1 MKTTETGKTGD
12 PTKTGELR
20 EVGRERMLETLADA
34 VEDAT
39 RGAAAEAA
47 LRWSAV
53 ALWSAACVG
62 VLFAVGVGGGLDR
75 STSVRIVW
83 FSCGC
88 ALFFG
93 VAGAARAF
101 RRRPSLFQAARRW
114 ERRFPEIAGI
124 LTAAVDFA
132 REGDVDASTSAAL
145 RRATIETAAR
155 RLERTARTLDAAER
169 RALLADVSVE
179 RFRKMG
185 KTGVALALGVAG
197 CLGVWGGLRCWGETD
212 GWGKTEREAQD
223 PAARSETLAIERDGS
238 DGSNEDATNC
248 DNDENEKNGGNKENE
263 EDKEDGENAENGRN
277 REDENADFA
286 VETDAEVSVA
296 TLELLSGEL
305 ARNVE
310 IARTLE
316 TALENVASGRSPGD
330 AAANETPEEA
340 ATSFLF
346 LARELKTSF
355 ERPQRGVWAQVR
367 RLLAAARREKT
378 RGLAELEKMK
388 KGEEIEEAGE
398 SGKTGKLGEIGKKRR
413 NETAAFLL
421 IARLERW
428 ETNRLRNASG
438 YDAATS
444 ALNVV
449 LRSDSETERARA
461 ATAAARD
468 VERWTDWLRREEA
481 AIRILTES
489 WRFEAAEKAAD
500 AALADVAEENRALL
514 ARFAGRSAFEP
525 DANSGDLNEREFG
538 KRRVA
543 ASLEAAK
550 AATNEKIAI
559 FERLR
564 ERLRS
569 DEGAEFVAF
578 AEEAAIGSDG
588 REDAA
593 DRAARAAV
601 DDWASRWEKKRNAVA
616 ENVVAERFGRAASAL
631 REPVEPA
638 RIVGKEENEN
648 GENGENGESSAEETR
663 FAALAFRLT
672 FGDEPALRQTTTE
685 NVETIAVSRVALE
698 KTPSVEGGAAARKNG
713 EPDAETEPLEPPF
726 NAPNGE
732 ENASTVVASEVVN
745 ADETAS
751 WSGET
756 TGENDADSGALNVVR
771 NGDEAGETVGG
782 GVGGALNGENASGV
796 GTGGA
801 AAENER
807 GNGWEVVVDEAFSGE
822 LPSEARRRIDG
833 ADAPSVAPEYE
844 EKTRLYR
851 RRVANERRR

>member
-1 MKTTETGKTGD
+1 METTEAEKMDD
-12 PTKTGELR
+12 PEKTGELR
-20 EVGRERMLETLADA
+20 EVGRERTLETLTNA

-75 STSVRIVW
+75 STSVRIAW

-169 RALLADVSVE
+169 RALLADVPVE

-212 GWGKTEREAQD
+212 GLGKTEREAKD

-238 DGSNEDATNC
+238 GGSDEDATNGE
-248 DNDENEKNGGNKENE
+248 NDENEKNGGNKENE
-263 EDKEDGENAENGRN
+263 EGKEDGENAENGRN
-277 REDENADFA
+277 GEDENADIA

-355 ERPQRGVWAQVR
+355 ERPERGVWAQVR

-378 RGLAELEKMK
+378 RGLAEFEKMK
-388 KGEEIEEAGE
+388 KREEIEEVDE
-398 SGKTGKLGEIGKKRR
+398 SGKTGKLGEIGKERR

-421 IARLERW
+421 TARLERW

-449 LRSDSETERARA
+449 LRSDSETERTRA

-489 WRFEAAEKAAD
+489 WRFEAAEKAVD

-578 AEEAAIGSDG
+578 VEETAAIGNDG

-631 REPVEPA
+631 REPVESA
-638 RIVGKEENEN
+638 RIVGKEEN
-648 GENGENGESSAEETR
+648 ENGENGESSAEETR

-672 FGDEPALRQTTTE
+672 FGDEPALRQATTE
-685 NVETIAVSRVALE
+685 NEETLAVSRVALE
-698 KTPSVEGGAAARKNG
+698 KTSFGESGATARKNG
-713 EPDAETEPLEPPF
+713 EPDAETEPLEPSF
-726 NAPNGE
+726 DAPNGE
-732 ENASTVVASEVVN
+732 ENASAVVSSEVAN
-745 ADETAS
+745 ADESAS

-756 TGENDADSGALNVVR
+756 TGENDADSGALNGVR

>member
-1 MKTTETGKTGD
+1 METTEAEKMDD
-12 PTKTGELR
+12 PEKAGELR
-20 EVGRERMLETLADA
+20 EVGRERTLETLTNA

-75 STSVRIVW
+75 STSVRIAW

-101 RRRPSLFQAARRW
+101 RRRPSLFQVARRW

-169 RALLADVSVE
+169 RALLADVPVE

-197 CLGVWGGLRCWGETD
+197 CLGVWGGLRCWGESD
-212 GWGKTEREAQD
+212 GLGKTEREAKD

-238 DGSNEDATNC
+238 GGLNEDATNGE
-248 DNDENEKNGGNKENE
+248 NDENEKNGGNKENE
-263 EDKEDGENAENGRN
+263 EGKEDGKNAENGRN
-277 REDENADFA
+277 GEDENADIA

-355 ERPQRGVWAQVR
+355 ERPERGVWAQVR

-378 RGLAELEKMK
+378 RGLARLEEMK
-388 KGEEIEEAGE
+388 KGEKIEEVDE
-398 SGKTGKLGEIGKKRR
+398 SGKTGNLGEIGKERR

-421 IARLERW
+421 TARLERW

-449 LRSDSETERARA
+449 LRSDSETERTRA
-461 ATAAARD
+461 ATAAAWD

-489 WRFEAAEKAAD
+489 WRFEAAEKAVD
-500 AALADVAEENRALL
+500 AALAAVAEENRALL

-578 AEEAAIGSDG
+578 AEETAAIGNDG

-601 DDWASRWEKKRNAVA
+601 DDWAARWEKKRNAVA

-631 REPVEPA
+631 RKPVELA
-638 RIVGKEENEN
+638 RIVGKEKN
-648 GENGENGESSAEETR
+648 ENGESSAEETR

-672 FGDEPALRQTTTE
+672 FGDEPALRQATTE
-685 NVETIAVSRVALE
+685 NEESLAVSRVALE
-698 KTPSVEGGAAARKNG
+698 KTPSVESGATARKNG
-713 EPDAETEPLEPPF
+713 EPDAETEPLEPSF
-726 NAPNGE
+726 DAPNGE
-732 ENASTVVASEVVN
+732 ENASAVVSSEVAN
-745 ADETAS
+745 ADESAS
-751 WSGET
+751 WSGKT
-756 TGENDADSGALNVVR
+756 TGENDADSGALNGVR

>member
-1 MKTTETGKTGD
+1 METTEAGKSGD
-12 PTKTGELR
+12 PEKTGELR
-20 EVGRERMLETLADA
+20 EIGRERTLETLADA
-34 VEDAT
+34 VDDAT

-47 LRWSAV
+47 IRWSAV

-62 VLFAVGVGGGLDR
+62 VLFAVAVGGGLDR
-75 STSVRIVW
+75 STSVRIAW

-132 REGDVDASTSAAL
+132 REDAVDASTSAAL

-169 RALLADVSVE
+169 RALLADVPVE

-197 CLGVWGGLRCWGETD
+197 CLGVWGGLRGL
-212 GWGKTEREAQD
+212 GKTEREAKD
-223 PAARSETLAIERDGS
+223 PTARSETLAIERDGS
-238 DGSNEDATNC
+238 GGSNEDATNGE
-248 DNDENEKNGGNKENE
+248 NDENEKNGGNKENE
-263 EDKEDGENAENGRN
+263 EDKEDGENVKNERNG
-277 REDENADFA
+277 EDENADFA
-286 VETDAEVSVA
+286 VETDAEISVA

-316 TALENVASGRSPGD
+316 TALENVASGRLPGD

-355 ERPQRGVWAQVR
+355 ERPERGVWAQVR

-378 RGLAELEKMK
+378 RGLARLEEMK
-388 KGEEIEEAGE
+388 KEEKIEEVDE
-398 SGKTGKLGEIGKKRR
+398 SGKTGNLGEIGKERR

-421 IARLERW
+421 TARLERW

-449 LRSDSETERARA
+449 LRSDSETERTRA

-489 WRFEAAEKAAD
+489 WRFDAAGKTVD
-500 AALADVAEENRALL
+500 AALAAVAEENRALL

-578 AEEAAIGSDG
+578 AEETAAIGNDE

-601 DDWASRWEKKRNAVA
+601 DDWAARWEKKRNAVA

-631 REPVEPA
+631 REPVESA
-638 RIVGKEENEN
+638 RIVGKEKN
-648 GENGENGESSAEETR
+648 ENGENGESSAEETR

-672 FGDEPALRQTTTE
+672 FGDEPALRQATTE
-685 NVETIAVSRVALE
+685 NEETLAVSRVALE
-698 KTPSVEGGAAARKNG
+698 KTPSVESGATARKNG
-713 EPDAETEPLEPPF
+713 EPDAETEPLEPSF
-726 NAPNGE
+726 DAPNGE
-732 ENASTVVASEVVN
+732 ENASAVVSSEVAN
-745 ADETAS
+745 ADESAS
-751 WSGET
+751 WSGKT
-756 TGENDADSGALNVVR
+756 TGENDADSGALNGVR
-771 NGDEAGETVGG
+771 NGDEAGETAGG